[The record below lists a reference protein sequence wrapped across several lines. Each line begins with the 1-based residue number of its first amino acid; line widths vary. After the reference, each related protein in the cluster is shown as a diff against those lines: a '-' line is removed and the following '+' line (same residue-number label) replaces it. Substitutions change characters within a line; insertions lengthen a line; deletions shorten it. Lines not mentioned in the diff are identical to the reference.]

1 METEAAPTAAAP
13 ARRSLRLAA
22 TVVALGVFIGGF
34 IAFAAWNGTWYQTWR
49 ALHVLAA
56 IVWVGGGVML
66 QLLAVQILKTN
77 DPDRLAKFAKDVEYI
92 SLRTFIPASL
102 VLLALGFVLMDQGG
116 WEYKF
121 WVIFALVGFGLS
133 FLSGVLVISPES
145 GRIAK
150 LTAERGGVDEE
161 IAGRIERLIL
171 YSRVELALIALI
183 TMDMILKPGL

>member
-1 METEAAPTAAAP
+1 MEADAPAPAAA
-13 ARRSLRLAA
+13 RKSLRLVA
-22 TVVALGVFIGGF
+22 TVAAVAIFVGGF
-34 IAFAAWNGTWYQTWR
+34 IAFAAWNGTWYQTWK
-49 ALHVLAA
+49 AIHVLAA

-66 QLLAVQILKTN
+66 QLLAIQILKTN
-77 DPDRLAKFAKDVEYI
+77 DPDRLAKFAKDVEYV

-121 WVIFALVGFGLS
+121 WVIFALVGFAIS

-161 IAGRIERLIL
+161 IAGRIERLLL

-183 TMDMILKPGL
+183 AMDMVLKPGF